1 MQETKPLTISAF
13 LKDTV
18 PVMMDLGNRQVKVC
32 YHDPDGTAR
41 WVIKDAGQRLRMR
54 DAIAKDVHVLE
65 DHVFPGC
72 TQIEVLDMVD
82 GHIYKISVRG
92 FQRYM
97 EVLEAG
103 AGKQYLVERKHWIK
117 IRARDAAPK
126 QGRLEL

>member
-1 MQETKPLTISAF
+1 MQDTKPLTIPAF

-32 YHDPDGTAR
+32 YHAPDGIAR

-65 DHVFPGC
+65 DHVFPEC
-72 TQIEVLDMVD
+72 TNI
-82 GHIYKISVRG
+82 
-92 FQRYM
+92 

-117 IRARDAAPK
+117 LRARDAAPK